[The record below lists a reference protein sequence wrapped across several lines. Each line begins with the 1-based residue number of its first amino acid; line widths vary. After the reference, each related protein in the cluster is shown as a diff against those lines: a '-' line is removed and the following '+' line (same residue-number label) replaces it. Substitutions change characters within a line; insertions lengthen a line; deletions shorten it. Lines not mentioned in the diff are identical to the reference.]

1 MRGSIKYLIPIAVLT
16 VVASIWL
23 FFKPIRALLP
33 ELANVR
39 CYEQGVCID
48 DPTRLAE
55 ATALRLQASAF
66 VERAFGRVD
75 RAPQVIFC
83 TTEAC
88 ERHFG
93 FKGNAAF
100 SLGNRAVV
108 VASRGWQ
115 PYFVQHELIH
125 CVQVERIGGFR
136 MWLSTPTWLVEGMA
150 YSVSGDPRR
159 PLQPPWEGFRAQYEE
174 WAKQSTGAQLWSRA
188 RAL

>member
-1 MRGSIKYLIPIAVLT
+1 MRGSIKFLLPIAALPAAAAT
-16 VVASIWL
+16 WI

-39 CYEQGVCID
+39 CYEHGGCID

-55 ATALRLQASAF
+55 ETALRLQASAF
-66 VERAFGRVD
+66 VEHTFGNVD
-75 RAPQVIFC
+75 HKPRVIFC
-83 TTEAC
+83 TTDVC

-125 CVQVERIGGFR
+125 CVQVERIGGIR

-150 YSVSGDPRR
+150 YSMSGDPRH
-159 PLQPPWEGFRAQYEE
+159 PLQAPWESYSAQYQE
-174 WAKQSTGAQLWSRA
+174 WAKQRAGAELWSRA
-188 RAL
+188 RVL

>member
-1 MRGSIKYLIPIAVLT
+1 MRGSIKFLLPIAALT
-16 VVASIWL
+16 ATAATWI

-39 CYEQGVCID
+39 CYEHGVCID

-66 VERAFGRVD
+66 VEHALGNVD
-75 RAPQVIFC
+75 HKPRVIFC
-83 TTEAC
+83 ATDVC

-125 CVQVERIGGFR
+125 CVQVERIGGIR

-150 YSVSGDPRR
+150 YSMSGDPRH
-159 PLQPPWEGFRAQYEE
+159 PLQAPWESYRAQYQE
-174 WAKQSTGAQLWSRA
+174 WAKQSAGAELWSRA